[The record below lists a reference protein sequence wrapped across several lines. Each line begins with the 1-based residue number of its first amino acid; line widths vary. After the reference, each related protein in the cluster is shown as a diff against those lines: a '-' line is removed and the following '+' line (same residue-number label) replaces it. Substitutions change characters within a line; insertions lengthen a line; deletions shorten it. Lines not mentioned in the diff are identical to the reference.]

1 MVSLVELCLESLITA
16 LAGTD
21 DPRFARS
28 LAHKRIVECVGRLPV
43 RNARI
48 LTWQFGLDGAAW
60 DVATIAERLALPQMF
75 CERMLDDAL
84 LALGWEL
91 VAESQRTQQREVAA

>member
-1 MVSLVELCLESLITA
+1 MVSLLEFCSEGLITA

-28 LAHKRIVECVGRLPV
+28 FAHDRIVECVGRLDD
-43 RNARI
+43 RHAQI
-48 LTWQFGLDGAAW
+48 LTLQFGLDGIPC
-60 DVATIAERLALPQMF
+60 DMATIAEQLGLPRMR

-91 VAESQRTQQREVAA
+91 IAESYRADIRQVAA